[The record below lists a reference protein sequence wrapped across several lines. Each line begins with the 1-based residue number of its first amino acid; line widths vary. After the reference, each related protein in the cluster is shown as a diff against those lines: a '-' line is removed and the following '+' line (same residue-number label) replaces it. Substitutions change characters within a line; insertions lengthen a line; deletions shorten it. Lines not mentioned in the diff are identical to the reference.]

1 MRTCGQK
8 QILGDIACLALVQPK
23 SHVLS
28 GMQGARSSGMLGL
41 DFNGE
46 ELLALLAGPSDP
58 GAPGSMRS
66 QDSALL
72 AAYVNDC
79 LAADGAL
86 PKVASGLSYGRLLRS
101 RGSDLGSQRPS
112 AGLETMQS
120 MEATLPPHS
129 GRGA

>member
-1 MRTCGQK
+1 
-8 QILGDIACLALVQPK
+8 
-23 SHVLS
+23 
-28 GMQGARSSGMLGL
+28 MQAAHSSGMLGL

-46 ELLALLAGPSDP
+46 ELLALLAGPADP
-58 GAPGSMRS
+58 GALRS

-79 LAADGAL
+79 LAADGTL
-86 PKVASGLSYGRLLRS
+86 PKLASGLSYGRLLRS

-120 MEATLPPHS
+120 MEATLPLQS
-129 GRGA
+129 GRAA